1 MPVIVPSGHEGLS
14 RHVFQR
20 FRSLVVNQVI
30 DIISPTD
37 LDGWLRNFETPQ
49 AQYLAAQLLSAAV
62 IRTPKMITSSYR
74 HIAEVILPDL
84 MRSSSLWDFA
94 CIEDFATA
102 LGNRSPCISLR
113 IMPVD
118 GIKIDRRPGN
128 SAETVVRNFSIAA
141 KVGDGYLWRA
151 DDPNAWQNFP
161 GLLILIDDLLG
172 TGRQFSR
179 FAEKYDLKSLPP
191 ETRCVYI
198 PLLATAKGL
207 AAVREAYPTVE
218 LRPVETLHENAG
230 FFTGMADGSGIW
242 VRDQVNTV
250 ADMRALYQ
258 NIMRAKQV
266 PRESAYSLDLTVLL
280 PGRTPN
286 NSLRAYWNSTGQ
298 WRPLMPR

>member
-1 MPVIVPSGHEGLS
+1 MPVIVPSGHEDLS

-37 LDGWLRNFETPQ
+37 LDCWLRNFETPQ

-74 HIAEVILPDL
+74 HIAEVLLPDL
-84 MRSSSLWDFA
+84 MRSAGLWNFA
-94 CIEDFATA
+94 CIEDFASA
-102 LGNRSPCISLR
+102 LSAKKPSLPLR

-128 SAETVVRNFSIAA
+128 SAESVVRNLSIAA

-151 DDPNAWQNFP
+151 DDPNAWQTFS
-161 GLLILIDDLLG
+161 GLLVLIDDLLG

-179 FAEKYDLKSLPP
+179 FADKYGLKDLPP
-191 ETRCVYI
+191 QTCCVYI
-198 PLLATAKGL
+198 PLLATVKGL
-207 AAVREAYPTVE
+207 AAVRREYPNVE

-230 FFTGMADGSGIW
+230 FFTGIADGSGIW
-242 VRDQVNTV
+242 LRDKTNTV
-250 ADMRALYQ
+250 ADMRALYEQ
-258 NIMRAKQV
+258 ITREKQV
-266 PRESAYSLDLTVLL
+266 PRESPYSLDLTVLL